1 MDDSEFV
8 LIQIPFNK
16 LVLKKKYMIETHGLM
31 YTGTYYYMFGPT
43 DVIGDMFGLGQPA
56 FIDVK
61 PTINDSM
68 LICTA
73 YDKFYDLKVKTE

>member
-1 MDDSEFV
+1 
-8 LIQIPFNK
+8 
-16 LVLKKKYMIETHGLM
+16 
-31 YTGTYYYMFGPT
+31 MFGPT
-43 DVIGDMFGLGQPA
+43 DVIGDMFGLGQPC

-61 PTINDSM
+61 PPISGSL